1 MSMKTYS
8 QKTADVQRDWHL
20 VDVKDEVLGRVSTQ
34 IAQKLIG
41 KHKPTYTPHIEA
53 GDYVV
58 VINAAEVAL
67 TRNKADQK
75 VYMSHSG
82 FPGGLKEVPFKKMI
96 AEQPEKVIQ
105 LAVINMLPKNRLRQ
119 VRMNRLK
126 VYAGSTHPHQTQIDN
141 KSNSEKK

>member
-1 MSMKTYS
+1 MKTYS

-20 VDVKDEVLGRVSTQ
+20 VDVKGQVLGRIATQ

-126 VYAGSTHPHQTQIDN
+126 VYGGSTHPHQTQIDN
-141 KSNSEKK
+141 KNKSDKK

>member
-1 MSMKTYS
+1 MKTYS
-8 QKTADVQRDWHL
+8 QKTADVRRNWHL
-20 VDVKDEVLGRVSTQ
+20 VDVKGKILGRVATQ

-53 GDYVV
+53 GDFVV
-58 VINAAEVAL
+58 VTNAKQVAL
-67 TRNKADQK
+67 TRNKPNQK
-75 VYMSHSG
+75 VYVRHSG
-82 FPGGLKEVPFKKMI
+82 FPGGFKEIPFKRMI

-126 VYAGSTHPHQTQIDN
+126 IYAGDTHPHQAQLDHKN
-141 KSNSEKK
+141 NSDQK

>member
-1 MSMKTYS
+1 MKTYS

-20 VDVKDEVLGRVSTQ
+20 IDVKGEILGRVATQ
-34 IAQKLIG
+34 IARKLIG
-41 KHKPTYTPHIEA
+41 KHKPTYTPHIEG

-75 VYMSHSG
+75 VYARHSG
-82 FPGGLKEVPFKKMI
+82 FPGGFKEIPFKRMI
-96 AEQPEKVIQ
+96 AEHPEKVIQ
-105 LAVINMLPKNRLRQ
+105 LAVVNMLPKNRLRQ

-126 VYAGSTHPHQTQIDN
+126 IYAGDTHQHQAQIDHKN
-141 KSNSEKK
+141 NSDKK

>member
-1 MSMKTYS
+1 MKTYS
-8 QKTADVQRDWHL
+8 QKTAEVKRDWHL
-20 VDVKDEVLGRVSTQ
+20 IDVKGQVLGRIATR

-58 VINAAEVAL
+58 VINATEVVL
-67 TRNKADQK
+67 TRNKADKK

-82 FPGGLKEVPFKKMI
+82 YPGGLKEVPFRKMI
-96 AEQPEKVIQ
+96 EEQPEKVIQ

-119 VRMNRLK
+119 IRMNRLK
-126 VYAGSTHPHQTQIDN
+126 VYAGSKHPHQTQIDHKN
-141 KSNSEKK
+141 NLKK